1 MWRGHGVKSYSWGV
15 ALLILVAWGGPASTE
30 SSPGAFVE
38 LRDFKI
44 EIERAIQEAKR
55 VSPEPPFFIIRKV
68 GLQLKGER
76 KQNADGSVS
85 FNLPVFRYGVDLG
98 AHGTTITLQE
108 LELELVPA
116 ESQIVGGAHLIDLT
130 ELTRTLKET
139 FRADSNTK
147 GALAAAAIKYTNSW
161 TLQLGA
167 DGKINVVVAKAGVS
181 ISEDKTQRVAFHL
194 CQTLNRS
201 DCIK

>member
-1 MWRGHGVKSYSWGV
+1 MRSGHGVRSYSWGIAVLFFV
-15 ALLILVAWGGPASTE
+15 ACSGPAFTQT
-30 SSPGAFVE
+30 SPAAFVE
-38 LRDFKI
+38 LRDFKL

-55 VSPEPPFFIIRKV
+55 VSPEPPFFIIQKIV
-68 GLQLKGER
+68 LQLKGEK
-76 KQNADGSVS
+76 KQNIDGSVNFS
-85 FNLPVFRYGVDLG
+85 LPVFRYGVDLG
-98 AHGTTITLQE
+98 AHGTANTLQE

-181 ISEDKTQRVAFHL
+181 ISEDKTQRVTFHL